1 MHKNENKL
9 LSAVLAKD
17 MSTEARLAQEKI
29 QHSKRVQ
36 DNEDFESKRCDRNLL
51 EKKRRD
57 KFNGIIDELA
67 SYLADR
73 CHTKRSTEKSS
84 ILKLTGEYFLE
95 QEKLAA
101 ENAANEVISNV
112 KPAFV
117 TDDEFNFV
125 YLESMNMMVFA
136 LDQTGKVVFISDNG
150 LSTLG
155 YLSAHVLQRDV
166 FEFIDAQNHCTFQG
180 MLSVLKDS
188 SSICPSGQNNMT
200 RFEPFLCQFRRGP
213 LGRGNSF
220 ETICCFGVIVR
231 NLLRDDNE
239 NFDDVAASLIML
251 ARPLNVPVEK
261 TLLNADGPQTKFTST
276 LNMEAKYD
284 YLDKRVAAVLG
295 FFPSELRGSSLYE
308 FCHVDDLDDLVE
320 YHKVLLLTGRIT
332 TSYYRHMTKG
342 QSWVWLRSRYHLCYS
357 NWTSKPQAVTC
368 LTWLVPFREVCANQA
383 EILSRDKESFAQIL
397 NGIHGKSISSNGWM
411 NVPAFTLLG
420 LENEIGEKIQFISP
434 MRRASAQGPT
444 HESSVNRTPGSE
456 ETKSNCTFPTDMDDD
471 QPTNFQESLQF
482 LKSLNL
488 PMDLTDAQQSLHQF
502 LLEKYTQ
509 VINAVNKQV
518 KELSSI
524 QKQIKIQGEIRDLIE
539 RLEKDRSANDVR
551 NEYATT
557 KEMLSKF
564 EEMRQVCSGTQAV
577 KATSESTA
585 MCSKRLQE
593 IEVES
598 HRKELESAVSSG
610 TNQQMT
616 KERLQQNHSPIQV
629 EESYSTQPRPD
640 IFFNQE
646 SWLQT
651 QAQQAQIQ
659 QQALLV
665 SRSQECEY
673 AVTSDKNLHMTNA
686 LERQR
691 KPPIQLEPLKPTET
705 QPGIFF
711 NQERSLQTQAG
722 QVQEESDI
730 AVNQQRQWFQTQ
742 TQQVQLQQKAFI
754 GQHMINSQYFPQ
766 DQLILFQQQ
775 HQKQLQVEACQT
787 LQYQQQQQQQ
797 QQQLERSPTLSASN
811 VSLLRNYPNAVSQ
824 QGTLSGQSDMTSEL
838 SLTSISQHDSPY
850 NPNDCLYDF
859 QWF

>member
-1 MHKNENKL
+1 
-9 LSAVLAKD
+9 
-17 MSTEARLAQEKI
+17 MSREARLAQEEI

-101 ENAANEVISNV
+101 EKAANELIRNV

-155 YLSAHVLQRDV
+155 YLLAHILKRDV

-188 SSICPSGQNNMT
+188 SSTCPSGQNNMI

-213 LGRGNSF
+213 LGRGNGF
-220 ETICCFGVIVR
+220 ETICCFGAIVR
-231 NLLRDDNE
+231 NLLREDNE
-239 NFDDVAASLIML
+239 YFDGVSASLIML

-295 FFPSELRGSSLYE
+295 FFPSELRGTSLYE

-397 NGIHGKSISSNGWM
+397 NGIHGKSISSNGSM
-411 NVPAFTLLG
+411 NVPALG
-420 LENEIGEKIQFISP
+420 FLGWENEIGEKIQFSSP

-444 HESSVNRTPGSE
+444 HESSE
-456 ETKSNCTFPTDMDDD
+456 ETQSNYTFSTDMDDN
-471 QPTNFQESLQF
+471 QPTDFQESLQF

-488 PMDLTDAQQSLHQF
+488 PMDLTDAQQSLHRF

-509 VINAVNKQV
+509 VTNAVNKQV
-518 KELSSI
+518 EKLSTI

-539 RLEKDRSANDVR
+539 RLEKDRSANDVG
-551 NEYATT
+551 NEYVTT

-564 EEMRQVCSGTQAV
+564 EEMRRVCSGTQAV

-585 MCSKRLQE
+585 ICSKRLQE
-593 IEVES
+593 IEVQS
-598 HRKELESAVSSG
+598 HRKGLESAVSSQ
-610 TNQQMT
+610 TNHQIT
-616 KERLQQNHSPIQV
+616 EERVQQNHSPIQV
-629 EESYSTQPRPD
+629 EESYTTQPRPD

-673 AVTSDKNLHMTNA
+673 AVTSDENLHMTNA
-686 LERQR
+686 FERQQR
-691 KPPIQLEPLKPTET
+691 YNNTTSIQLEPLKPAET
-705 QPGIFF
+705 QPGIIF
-711 NQERSLQTQAG
+711 NQERSLQTRAG
-722 QVQEESDI
+722 QVQAESDI
-730 AVNQQRQWFQTQ
+730 SINQQRQWFQTQ
-742 TQQVQLQQKAFI
+742 TQQVEL
-754 GQHMINSQYFPQ
+754 QHMINSQYLPQ

-775 HQKQLQVEACQT
+775 HQKQLEVEARQT
-787 LQYQQQQQQQ
+787 LQYQQQQQF
-797 QQQLERSPTLSASN
+797 ERSPTLSASN
-811 VSLLRNYPNAVSQ
+811 VSLLRNHPNALSQ
-824 QGTLSGQSDMTSEL
+824 QGTLSVQNDMTSER
-838 SLTSISQHDSPY
+838 SLTSISQHDSPC
-850 NPNDCLYDF
+850 NPNDCLYDY

>member
-1 MHKNENKL
+1 
-9 LSAVLAKD
+9 
-17 MSTEARLAQEKI
+17 MSREARLAQEEI

-101 ENAANEVISNV
+101 EKAANELIRNV

-155 YLSAHVLQRDV
+155 YLLAHILKRDV

-188 SSICPSGQNNMT
+188 SSTCPSGQNNMI

-213 LGRGNSF
+213 LGRGNDF
-220 ETICCFGVIVR
+220 ETICCFGAIVR
-231 NLLRDDNE
+231 NLLREDNE
-239 NFDDVAASLIML
+239 NFDGVSASLVML

-276 LNMEAKYD
+276 LNMEAKYG

-295 FFPSELRGSSLYE
+295 FFPSELRGTSLYE

-397 NGIHGKSISSNGWM
+397 NGIHGKSISSNGSM
-411 NVPAFTLLG
+411 NVPVLAFLG
-420 LENEIGEKIQFISP
+420 WENEIGEKIQFSSP

-444 HESSVNRTPGSE
+444 HESSE
-456 ETKSNCTFPTDMDDD
+456 ETQSNYTFSTDMDDN
-471 QPTNFQESLQF
+471 QPTDFQESLQF

-488 PMDLTDAQQSLHQF
+488 PMDLTDAQQSLHRF

-509 VINAVNKQV
+509 VTNAVNKQV
-518 KELSSI
+518 EKLSTI

-539 RLEKDRSANDVR
+539 RLEKDRSANDVG
-551 NEYATT
+551 NEYVTT

-564 EEMRQVCSGTQAV
+564 EEMRRVCSGTQAV

-585 MCSKRLQE
+585 ICSKRLQE
-593 IEVES
+593 IEVQS
-598 HRKELESAVSSG
+598 HRKGLESAVSSE
-610 TNQQMT
+610 TNHQIT
-616 KERLQQNHSPIQV
+616 EERVQQNHSPIQV
-629 EESYSTQPRPD
+629 EESYTTQPRPD

-673 AVTSDKNLHMTNA
+673 AVTSDENLHMTNA
-686 LERQR
+686 FERQQR
-691 KPPIQLEPLKPTET
+691 YNDTTSIQLEPLKPAET
-705 QPGIFF
+705 QPGIIF
-711 NQERSLQTQAG
+711 NQERSLQTRAG
-722 QVQEESDI
+722 QVQAESDI
-730 AVNQQRQWFQTQ
+730 SINQQRQWFQTQ
-742 TQQVQLQQKAFI
+742 TQQVEL
-754 GQHMINSQYFPQ
+754 QHMINSQYLPQ

-775 HQKQLQVEACQT
+775 HQKQLEVEARQT
-787 LQYQQQQQQQ
+787 LQYQQQQQF
-797 QQQLERSPTLSASN
+797 ERSPTLSASN
-811 VSLLRNYPNAVSQ
+811 VSLLRNHPNALSQ
-824 QGTLSGQSDMTSEL
+824 QGTLSIQNDMTSER
-838 SLTSISQHDSPY
+838 SLTSISQHDSP
-850 NPNDCLYDF
+850 NSPNDCLYDY